1 MSPSK
6 AADQG
11 VVQDLLAQVRS
22 LKVENERLRLE
33 SNEAK
38 ARIGKPDPRLERLEN
53 ENRRLRDE
61 LAAARAERDAL
72 NEGIASLLGRL
83 KRL

>member
-1 MSPSK
+1 MPPSK
-6 AADQG
+6 TADQG

-61 LAAARAERDAL
+61 LAAARVERDAL

>member
-1 MSPSK
+1 MPPSK
-6 AADQG
+6 TADQG